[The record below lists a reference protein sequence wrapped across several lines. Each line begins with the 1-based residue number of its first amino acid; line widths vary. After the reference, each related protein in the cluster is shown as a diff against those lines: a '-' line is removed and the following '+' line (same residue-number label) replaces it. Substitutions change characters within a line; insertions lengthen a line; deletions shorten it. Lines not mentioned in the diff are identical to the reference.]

1 QGPVLVGGDSGLAI
15 GSGDRFRSL
24 TSDRFPVLVGITG
37 IARGARDIVWIS
49 GLRGVLQTTQAALTS
64 ALSNGRPLA
73 YRLFTMAD
81 GVPGAAQQD
90 ASY

>member
-1 QGPVLVGGDSGLAI
+1 
-15 GSGDRFRSL
+15 
-24 TSDRFPVLVGITG
+24 
-37 IARGARDIVWIS
+37 VWLS
-49 GLRGVLQTTQAALTS
+49 GLRGVVQTTQAALART
-64 ALSNGRPLA
+64 LSSGRPLA